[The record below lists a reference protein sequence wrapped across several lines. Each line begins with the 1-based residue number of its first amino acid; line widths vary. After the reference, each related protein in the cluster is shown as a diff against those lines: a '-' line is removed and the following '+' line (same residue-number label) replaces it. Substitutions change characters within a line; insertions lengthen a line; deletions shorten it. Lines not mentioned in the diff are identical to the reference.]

1 MTNFIEEQLTEG
13 MRERVADVTIT
24 TDVVRQT
31 LRAHRRHVVMARTG
45 YAVGVAGLA
54 GALAAGVLSTGG
66 AGPGATPARTAV
78 AGGESSQ
85 VRLAA
90 AVSASRATS
99 YRVKNTI
106 TYRSQPNSPQTVITG
121 AFDPATTTG
130 YLRFASADGTPWSE
144 ERLVGGDLYIG
155 DLVHLRPVPSNTA
168 KKPAPSPDDR
178 VDWTHDPG
186 KKYTGLR
193 YDDAKTGVLG
203 TVPADPGEL
212 FDALTR
218 SGARISQT
226 GPDTYH
232 FEVAV
237 APRPNLSDGKVVGDV
252 TLGSDHRVAKVVY
265 EATMHFA
272 TETFVA
278 DETLEFSDYGTAVTV
293 ERPAGI
299 FEELPGKPSN

>member
-13 MRERVADVTIT
+13 MRERVADITIT

-45 YAVGVAGLA
+45 YAVGAAGLA
-54 GALAAGVLSTGG
+54 GALAACVLSTGG
-66 AGPGATPARTAV
+66 AGPGATPGRATV

-90 AVSASRATS
+90 AVSASRGIS

-106 TYRSQPNSPQTVITG
+106 TYRSQPASPQTVITG

-144 ERLVGGDLYIG
+144 ERLVDGDLYTG
-155 DLVHLRPVPSNTA
+155 DLVHLRPLPSNTA
-168 KKPAPSPDDR
+168 KKPAPSPDER
-178 VDWTHDPG
+178 VDWTHDPD
-186 KKYTGLR
+186 KKYTSLP
-193 YDDAKTGVLG
+193 YDDAKSGVLG
-203 TVPADPGEL
+203 SVSADPGEL
-212 FDALTR
+212 FDSLTR

-237 APRPNLSDGKVVGDV
+237 APRPNLSDGKVVGEV
-252 TLGSDHRVAKVVY
+252 TVGSDHRVAKVVY

-278 DETLEFSDYGTAVTV
+278 DETLELSDYGTPVTV
-293 ERPAGI
+293 ERPAGT
-299 FEELPGKPSN
+299 FEVVPGKGK

>member
-1 MTNFIEEQLTEG
+1 MTNFIEEQLSEG
-13 MRERVADVTIT
+13 MRERVAGISVT
-24 TDVVRQT
+24 TDVVGRT
-31 LRAHRRHVVMARTG
+31 LRAHRRRTLITRTG
-45 YAVGVAGLA
+45 YVVGVVGLA

-66 AGPGATPARTAV
+66 AGPGATPAGTAV

-90 AVSASRATS
+90 AVSASRGTS

-106 TYRSQPNSPQTVITG
+106 TYRSQPASPQTVITG

-155 DLVHLRPVPSNTA
+155 DLIHLRPLPSNTA
-168 KKPAPSPDDR
+168 KKPAPSPEDR
-178 VDWTHDPG
+178 VNWTHDPG
-186 KKYTGLR
+186 KKYTGLQ
-193 YDDAKTGVLG
+193 YDDAKTGALG
-203 TVPADPGEL
+203 TVSADPAEL
-212 FDALTR
+212 FDMLTKF
-218 SGARISQT
+218 GARISQT

-237 APRPNLSDGKVVGDV
+237 APRPNLSDGKVVGEV
-252 TLGSDHRVAKVVY
+252 TVGSDHRVAKVVY

-278 DETLEFSDYGTAVTV
+278 DETLEFSDYGTPVTV

-299 FEELPGKPSN
+299 FEELPGK